1 MVHRQPILVP
11 PLSAL
16 YRDAQR
22 PLLLDLGSGRGAY
35 LADLAAHGARNVLGV
50 ELRRSVVDAPAHEAT
65 SAASALLY
73 ANVLHAAHRSA
84 ILTRVAQAARFDAV
98 LCLFP
103 DPFFKAGH
111 RSRRVFGAP
120 LLDALVE
127 FVPARFAFD
136 IVFKSDVLELF
147 LEARQLVAD
156 RPRHFRLLEPPAE
169 KVALDD
175 ILGATLTTREQQ
187 VKRHNIQIF
196 QFVATR
202 RPA

>member
-1 MVHRQPILVP
+1 MP
-11 PLSAL
+11 PLTSL
-16 YRDAQR
+16 FHDVQR

-50 ELRRSVVDAPAHEAT
+50 ELRRNVVDAPAH
-65 SAASALLY
+65 AAMSPVSALVY
-73 ANVLHAAHRSA
+73 ANLLHEPNVHS
-84 ILTRVAQAARFDAV
+84 ILSRVAESSRFDAV

-103 DPFFKAGH
+103 DPFFKTGH
-111 RSRRVFGAP
+111 RRRRVFGAP

-127 FVPARFAFD
+127 LVPARFAYD

-147 LEARQLVAD
+147 LEARQLIAD
-156 RPRHFRLLEPPAE
+156 RPRQFRLLERPAE

-175 ILGATLTTREQQ
+175 ILGPTLTTREQQ
-187 VKRHNIQIF
+187 VLRHNIPIF